1 VSTPVSISKL
11 LIANRGEIAS
21 RIIRTARAMDIA
33 TVAVFADPDA
43 GLPYVLEADE
53 AVRLPGSAPAET
65 YLRGEALIAAA
76 AATGADAVHPGYGF
90 LSENAGFARA
100 CAAAGLTFVG
110 PSPAAI
116 EAMGSKTAAKEL
128 MAAAGVPVLPSAV
141 FDSAVFD
148 DGTEP
153 DPAELRK
160 AAEDIGF
167 PVLVKAA
174 YGGGGR
180 GMRIVADPGDIAGA
194 VASARREAASAF
206 GNGTVFLERFVES
219 PRHIEV
225 QILGDQ
231 EGTVVHLFERECSI
245 QRRYQKIIEEAPSPA
260 VSDELRAELCRAAVA
275 AGQAIGY
282 VGAGTVEF
290 VLDTSE
296 RFYFLEVNTRL
307 QVEHPVTE
315 LITGLDLVRLQLEIA
330 AGQPLPPQVVE
341 AGLTRAGF
349 TGHAIEARLY
359 AEDVPAGYLPAS
371 GDLHTFEIAP
381 SNGLRV
387 DAGFASGTR
396 VSTFYDSMLAKVIG
410 YGPTRDDA
418 RRVLAAALS
427 RARLHGVVTNRD
439 LLVGIL
445 REPEFAA
452 GEIDTGYLGR
462 HQPEELCPPD
472 VAAGP
477 VHLLAVALAGQG
489 RRREDAPVLATLP
502 SGWRNNPS
510 VPQRVSYGLDGR
522 TAEVSYRF
530 GRDGVQAEVDGTE
543 MSGVVLHRTRPAPA
557 AHEAATRGPVP
568 GGPARMLVDLEVGGV
583 RRVIHVTQAGGAFY
597 VDSVLGHS
605 VLTEVD
611 RFPDPA
617 AAVQAGSL
625 LAPMPGTV
633 VRVEAAV
640 GDHVE
645 AGAVILAIEA
655 MKMEHAIYAPA
666 PGIVAELPI
675 TVGAQV
681 DSGSVLAVLEE
692 EPRD

>member
-1 VSTPVSISKL
+1 MSISKL
-11 LIANRGEIAS
+11 LIANRGEIVS

-33 TVAVFADPDA
+33 TVAVFSDPDA
-43 GLPYVLEADE
+43 GLPYVSKADE

-110 PSPAAI
+110 PSPEAI

-128 MAAAGVPVLPSAV
+128 MAAAGVPVLPG
-141 FDSAVFD
+141 AVFD
-148 DGTEP
+148 DPVFDHGAEP

-160 AAEDIGF
+160 AGEDIGF

-180 GMRIVADPGDIAGA
+180 GMRIVTGPDEIAVA

-231 EGTVVHLFERECSI
+231 AGTVVHLFERECSI

-260 VSDELRAELCRAAVA
+260 VSEDLRAALCHAAVA

-290 VLDTSE
+290 VLDASG

-315 LITGLDLVRLQLEIA
+315 MITGLDLVRLQLEIA
-330 AGQPLPPQVVE
+330 AGQPLPPQVTG
-341 AGLTRAGF
+341 ARF

-371 GDLHTFEIAP
+371 GDLHTLEIDS

-396 VSTFYDSMLAKVIG
+396 VSTFYDSMLAKVVG

-418 RRVLAAALS
+418 RRTLAAALS

-452 GEIDTGYLGR
+452 GAIDTGYLAR
-462 HQPEELCPPD
+462 HQPEELCPP
-472 VAAGP
+472 AASAGP
-477 VHLLAVALAGQG
+477 VHLLAVALAGQTG
-489 RRREDAPVLATLP
+489 RREEAPVLATLP

-510 VPQRVSYGLDGR
+510 APQRATYELDGR
-522 TAEVSYRF
+522 PAEVSYRF
-530 GRDGVQAEVDGTE
+530 GRDGLHAEVDGT
-543 MSGVVLHRTRPAPA
+543 GLDDVVLYGTRPAPSTGGAA
-557 AHEAATRGPVP
+557 AHGPT
-568 GGPARMLVDLEVGGV
+568 RMLVDLEIGGV
-583 RRVIHVTQAGGAFY
+583 RRLIEVTQAGRTFY
-597 VDSVLGHS
+597 VDSALGHS
-605 VLTEVD
+605 VLTEAD

-617 AAVQAGSL
+617 AAAQAGSL

-633 VRVEAAV
+633 VRVDAAV

-655 MKMEHAIYAPA
+655 MKMEHAIYAPG
-666 PGIVAELPI
+666 PGVVTEIPV